1 MDTEQLSM
9 TKIGLS
15 AVIGVVLN
23 LVLPKTK
30 KNDARKKEKALKT
43 RSFSKLFLFFLHHSE

>member
-9 TKIGLS
+9 TKISLS

-30 KNDARKKEKALKT
+30 KKEA
-43 RSFSKLFLFFLHHSE
+43 

>member
-9 TKIGLS
+9 TMIGLS

-30 KNDARKKEKALKT
+30 KKEA
-43 RSFSKLFLFFLHHSE
+43 

>member
-15 AVIGVVLN
+15 DVIGVVLN

-30 KNDARKKEKALKT
+30 KKEA
-43 RSFSKLFLFFLHHSE
+43 

>member
-1 MDTEQLSM
+1 MDAEQLSM

-30 KNDARKKEKALKT
+30 KKEA
-43 RSFSKLFLFFLHHSE
+43 

>member
-15 AVIGVVLN
+15 AVICVVLN

-30 KNDARKKEKALKT
+30 KKEA
-43 RSFSKLFLFFLHHSE
+43 

>member
-1 MDTEQLSM
+1 MDIEQLSM

-30 KNDARKKEKALKT
+30 KKEA
-43 RSFSKLFLFFLHHSE
+43 

>member
-1 MDTEQLSM
+1 MDTEQLFM

-30 KNDARKKEKALKT
+30 KKEA
-43 RSFSKLFLFFLHHSE
+43 

>member
-1 MDTEQLSM
+1 M